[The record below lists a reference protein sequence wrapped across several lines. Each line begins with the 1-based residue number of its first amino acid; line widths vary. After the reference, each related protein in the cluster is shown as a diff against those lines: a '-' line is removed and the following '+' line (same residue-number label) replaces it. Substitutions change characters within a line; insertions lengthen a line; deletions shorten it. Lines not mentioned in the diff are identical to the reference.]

1 MNKTF
6 LKTMF
11 LSDKFIVKHGRKYGY
26 IEIILGILMVISSGI
41 LYLWFDSV
49 ILKINSSVQSA
60 IETLQD
66 NHEIMSLGEKSIE
79 SIIGLLHV
87 SLEIMFLFIKPFCF
101 IVACMG
107 MSAAYNGLMYLRLK
121 ELAESVSDK
130 ISEQTDIL
138 PSP

>member
-26 IEIILGILMVISSGI
+26 IEIILGILVVISSRI